1 MSSQEYCGSI
11 LVSIVAPV
19 YNIADYLPSF
29 ISSVIR
35 QTYSKWE
42 LLLVDDGSADSS
54 GQICDCFSQCD
65 SRIRVFHRQNGG
77 VSSARNVGLKE
88 MKGDWVLMPDPDDEL
103 TDEALE
109 ILVSSTSTE
118 IDLISSSYIWFKNG
132 ERKDWIEGVVISFLD
147 PPSSKKK
154 ASFSLKIFIIEKT
167 FYTIISSWIIAK
179 GW

>member
-132 ERKDWIEGVVISFLD
+132 ERKEPLKQSCDTILSRDEFVSMIGIIPRPRNLD
-147 PPSSKKK
+147 RRCCNKLFRS
-154 ASFSLKIFIIEKT
+154 
-167 FYTIISSWIIAK
+167 
-179 GW
+179 